1 MDSDFTL
8 ADSIHLDGETAN
20 FLDLDSLISSGQI
33 INSSSTIT
41 RQRDWKE
48 TILLV
53 EDEAFVRK
61 ATSEALE
68 SAGYR
73 VLTAENATQALQ
85 VLGEYAEP
93 VNLLLA
99 DVVMPGINGHEL
111 ARDFSALCPQTRVL
125 LMSGYEEQL
134 TSCEQSVHRR
144 PEYLAKPFS
153 IPMLLKRVREVL
165 DRNPFDFKAFA

>member
-1 MDSDFTL
+1 M
-8 ADSIHLDGETAN
+8 
-20 FLDLDSLISSGQI
+20 ISSGTF

-41 RQRDWKE
+41 CPRDRKE

-61 ATSEALE
+61 ATGEARE

-73 VLTAENATQALQ
+73 VLTAENAAQALQ
-85 VLGEYAEP
+85 VLGEYAGP

-99 DVVMPGINGHEL
+99 DIVMPGSNGREL
-111 ARDFSALCPQTRVL
+111 ARDFSALCPQTRIL

-134 TSCEQSVHRR
+134 TSPERSLHRQ
-144 PEYLAKPFS
+144 EYLAKPFS
-153 IPMLLKRVREVL
+153 IPMLLRRVREVL
-165 DRNPFDFKAFA
+165 DRNPLDFKASA

>member
-1 MDSDFTL
+1 LDSDSTD
-8 ADSIHLDGETAN
+8 ADSIHLGSEAVN
-20 FLDLDSLISSGQI
+20 FPDLESLISSEAI
-33 INSSSTIT
+33 VASSTAT
-41 RQRDWKE
+41 RRRDRKE

-61 ATSEALE
+61 ATGEALE

-99 DVVMPGINGHEL
+99 DIVMPGINGHEL
-111 ARDFSALCPQTRVL
+111 ARDFTASCPHTRIL

-134 TSCEQSVHRR
+134 TSRERSVHR

-153 IPMLLKRVREVL
+153 IPMLLRRVREVL
-165 DRNPFDFKAFA
+165 DRNPLDFKASA